1 MAINLSTDD
10 VVALQAIKQNME
22 EGTKRDE
29 ISTYVALCADGRHQ
43 LLAQDIFN
51 GTITELREFHSDR
64 FPKGEYSPGDLGPVD
79 KLGSQISFD
88 LIQSSFYGGYRG
100 SFADG
105 RYGVG
110 VL

>member
-1 MAINLSTDD
+1 MGEHDP
-10 VVALQAIKQNME
+10 QAHFARGFGSIHTRTKSG
-22 EGTKRDE
+22 EGFIGE
-29 ISTYVALCADGRHQ
+29 NYYADCE
-43 LLAQDIFN
+43 N
-51 GTITELREFHSDR
+51 
-64 FPKGEYSPGDLGPVD
+64 LGPVD